1 MTAIVEVK
9 INTPEDMITFGA
21 GIKNFDIEH
30 LNVSSSYGYST
41 VSYQCTKK
49 ELLKIREFWRG
60 IFDGCR
66 VVSY

>member
-9 INTPEDMITFGA
+9 INTPEDMITFGNA
-21 GIKNFDIEH
+21 IKEFDIDH

-49 ELLKIREFWRG
+49 ELLKIREFWRNT
-60 IFDGCR
+60 FDGCR

>member
-9 INTPEDMITFGA
+9 INTPEDMIIFGNA
-21 GIKNFDIEH
+21 IKEFDINH

-49 ELLKIREFWRG
+49 NFSRSVNFGVTPLM
-60 IFDGCR
+60 D
-66 VVSY
+66 VA